1 VRGQEQ
7 SILKEDLKG
16 ILEGHH
22 TCHKSIEEASFVRT
36 VFLHK
41 DKHRNRVDHLKGKA
55 LILNMKKLESEK
67 NNQVELS
74 FRVQY

>member
-16 ILEGHH
+16 IFEGHH
-22 TCHKSIEEASFVRT
+22 TYHKSIKEASFVRT
-36 VFLHK
+36 VFLRK
-41 DKHRNRVDHLKGKA
+41 DKHRNRVDHLKGKD